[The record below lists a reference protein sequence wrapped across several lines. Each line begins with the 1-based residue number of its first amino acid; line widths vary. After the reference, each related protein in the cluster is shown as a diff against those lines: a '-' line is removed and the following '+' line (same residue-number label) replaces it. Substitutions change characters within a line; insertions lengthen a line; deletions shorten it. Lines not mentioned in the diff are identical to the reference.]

1 MRTTISLLL
10 SLLPAAAMAQEANVE
25 HFARGPT
32 RPAQIATLGPLQDG
46 VVREVR
52 VAEGDKVKRGDLLL
66 QLNDDVQEARIG
78 LTRAAAA
85 SEGELRQAEVQA
97 QEAEVVLARTQAAAA
112 RNAATEWEIR
122 HARARLESARAAVQ
136 SAKDRRKVEQ
146 QRLELEIATRE
157 TLLIR
162 APFEGI
168 VTRIDTTAGAT
179 LSRSDRPLVVSDLSS
194 IEAVLYLPGHLWP
207 QLKIGSTYPLG
218 LSAPVGQ
225 KRDGRLR
232 YIEPVLDAAS
242 GRFRAIFVIDN
253 RDLTLPAGVED
264 TLDFSEVM

>member
-1 MRTTISLLL
+1 MRNAAIILL
-10 SLLPAAAMAQEANVE
+10 SMLSGAAIAQESEVE
-25 HFARGPT
+25 QLARGPT
-32 RPAQIATLGPLQDG
+32 RPAQVATLGPIQDG
-46 VVREVR
+46 VVRAVK
-52 VAEGDKVKRGDLLL
+52 VVEGDRVKRGDLLL

-85 SEGELRQAEVQA
+85 SDGELRQAEVQA
-97 QEAEVVLARTQAAAA
+97 QEAETVLGRTQAAAA
-112 RNAATEWEIR
+112 RNAATEWEVR

-136 SAKDRRKVEQ
+136 AATDRRKVEQ

-157 TLLIR
+157 TLMIR
-162 APFEGI
+162 APFDGI
-168 VTRIDTTAGAT
+168 VTRLDTAAGAT
-179 LSRSDRPLVVSDLSS
+179 LSRTDRPIVVSDLSA
-194 IEAVLYLPGHLWP
+194 IEAVLYLPGPLWP
-207 QLKIGSTYPLG
+207 RLKLGNTYPLG
-218 LSAPVGQ
+218 LSAPVGG

-253 RDLTLPAGVED
+253 QDFALPAGVEA